1 MRGFFDFPAWDVAAV
16 LESSSVLQDGK
27 TKQEVWLLRRAVAFV
42 NRVCWCKMKTQLRA

>member
-1 MRGFFDFPAWDVAAV
+1 MRGFLTFRMGCGR
-16 LESSSVLQDGK
+16 SSSVLQDGK